1 MSLNFLIN
9 KISGQGAGR
18 SLFDSKVTRK
28 INVKEQK
35 AFDVKNRA
43 SRIISYNPAER
54 KRILYTPIQKIRKR
68 KLKYQGSHYVDNQ
81 VSIS

>member
-28 INVKEQK
+28 NQ
-35 AFDVKNRA
+35 RQG
-43 SRIISYNPAER
+43 AEGFR
-54 KRILYTPIQKIRKR
+54 RQE
-68 KLKYQGSHYVDNQ
+68 
-81 VSIS
+81 